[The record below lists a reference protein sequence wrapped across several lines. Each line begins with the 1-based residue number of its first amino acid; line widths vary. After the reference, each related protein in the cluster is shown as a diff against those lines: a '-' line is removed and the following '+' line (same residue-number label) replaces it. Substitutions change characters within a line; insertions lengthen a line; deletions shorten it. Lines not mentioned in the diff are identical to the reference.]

1 MNCSCGSAALSKPSK
16 GIDDMKV
23 AVVGGSSGIGKAVA
37 ERFKDHGSSVVV
49 LDIQEP
55 HFEGCDWVRTD
66 LSDPESASDTVSKLE
81 GPFAAWINSAGLPP
95 RDGAQRQLLAVNFLG
110 LVAATNAAIPLLSKG
125 GSIVSIASR
134 AGAAWRVNAKQIS
147 ALLNV
152 PSLEK
157 LDEFI
162 AAEQIDPVRAYALS
176 KKAVIVWPMLQVSA
190 LISSGI
196 RINTVSPAAV
206 STRLLPEFEAAFGR
220 DRVQAMV
227 ARVGGVQ
234 IFQARSRTSRIVLQ
248 ANNHTGSTART
259 HRWTAEYPRLPHA
272 NH

>member
-1 MNCSCGSAALSKPSK
+1 
-16 GIDDMKV
+16 MKI

-37 ERFKDHGSSVVV
+37 ERFKDYGSSVVV

-95 RDGAQRQLLAVNFLG
+95 RDGEQRQLLAVNFLG
-110 LVAATNAAIPLLSKG
+110 LVAATNTAIPLLSKG

-162 AAEQIDPVRAYALS
+162 AAEQIDPVRAYELS
-176 KKAVIVWPMLQVSA
+176 KEAVIVWSMLQVSA

-234 IFQARSRTSRIVLQ
+234 VFQARSRTSRIVLQ

-259 HRWTAEYPRLPHA
+259 HRWTAEYPCLPHA